1 MEEKYQ
7 YFQGVK
13 FCKDESTGY
22 YLNGTIHERMH
33 RYVWKYYCGEI
44 AKGFQVHHIDGDK
57 SNNSIDNLA
66 LMTETAHQKLHGAE
80 EKRKDML
87 REILEKYGRPA
98 AIRWHKSEEGKKWH
112 SEQGKRNAQIVKEKK
127 YVCKNCGIEYWN
139 KPNGQNHDFCSDKCR
154 AAYRRKSGVDN
165 ETRICEICGKEFVT
179 NKYSKVRFCSKECTG
194 INRSRINEEKRKLG
208 IPIRSKSK
216 KDG

>member
-1 MEEKYQ
+1 MAEKYQ

-13 FCKDESTGY
+13 FCRDDSTGY

-33 RYVWKYYCGEI
+33 RYVWEHYCGKIPE
-44 AKGFQVHHIDGDK
+44 GFQVHHIDGDK

-66 LMTETAHQKLHGAE
+66 LMTTTAHQKLHGAE
-80 EKRKDML
+80 EKRKDTL

-98 AIRWHKSEEGKKWH
+98 AIKWHKSEEGRAWH
-112 SEQGKRNAQIVKEKK
+112 SKKQLETYKNAKPKMFK
-127 YVCKNCGIEYWN
+127 CLNCGKKFEALPFG
-139 KPNGQNHDFCSDKCR
+139 KHEFCSNPCKS
-154 AAYRRKSGVDN
+154 AHRRKSGVDN
-165 ETRICEICGKEFVT
+165 ETRICEICGKEFIT